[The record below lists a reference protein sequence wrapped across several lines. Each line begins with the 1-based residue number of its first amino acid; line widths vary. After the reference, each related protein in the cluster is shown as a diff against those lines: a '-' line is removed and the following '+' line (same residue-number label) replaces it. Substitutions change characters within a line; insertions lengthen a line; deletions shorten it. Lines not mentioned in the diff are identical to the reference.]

1 MFTYK
6 KVGGIHFCRVFTL
19 GFSFFITRKHLARER
34 VATVVERPSI
44 RVASVRLA
52 DGRHVLVQV

>member
-6 KVGGIHFCRVFTL
+6 KVGGIHFCRIFSL
-19 GFSFFITRKHLARER
+19 GFSFFITRKHRARLP

-52 DGRHVLVQV
+52 DGWHVFVQI